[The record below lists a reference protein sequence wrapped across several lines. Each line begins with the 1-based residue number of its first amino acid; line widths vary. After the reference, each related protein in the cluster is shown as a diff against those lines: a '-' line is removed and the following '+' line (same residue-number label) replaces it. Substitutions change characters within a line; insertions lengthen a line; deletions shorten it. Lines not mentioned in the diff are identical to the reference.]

1 MNYIFGEYLGKWMD
15 VYLDDIILY
24 SDSLEEHIENVKTML
39 KILEREKLYLS
50 KHKIQFLVDE
60 VKILGQIVGSNG
72 ICMDPVK
79 VDCVLN
85 WKVPTNRDLLWG
97 FIGSVGYLADDIY
110 KVRVPL
116 GVLSEVTGDAIPFRW
131 DFAQE
136 RTFEAVKQYT
146 AACAPH
152 SRVPL
157 NYDRDALPIYMMTD
171 ACLGG
176 IGGVIVQGEDW

>member
-1 MNYIFGEYLGKWMD
+1 
-15 VYLDDIILY
+15 
-24 SDSLEEHIENVKTML
+24 
-39 KILEREKLYLS
+39 
-50 KHKIQFLVDE
+50 
-60 VKILGQIVGSNG
+60 
-72 ICMDPVK
+72 MDPAK

-85 WKVPTNRDLLWG
+85 WKVPMNRDLLRG

-146 AACAPH
+146 TACTPH
-152 SRVPL
+152 SHVPL
-157 NYDRDALPIYMMTD
+157 NYHTYEHDAPPIYMMTD

-176 IGGVIVQGEDW
+176 IGGVIVQGKDWQSAKVAAFYSAKLNTTQCNYPVHQEIMILLFLSLFAYIVLYMQI